1 MTGDLLLLDGR
12 IKTMNRAAPTAEAV
26 AIRNGIVVAVGSNQE
41 ARAAAAPQSVVIDL
55 AGRTATPGLNDAH
68 AHPMMLGL
76 SLDDL
81 VLSTPPVRSIAEIV
95 GLVDAAAR
103 ERHLGT
109 WIVGR
114 GYDQARLDDQRHP
127 SRGDLDAVS
136 PDHPVLLIRA
146 CHHIGVANS
155 VALKLAGIDA
165 NTPDPSGGQI
175 DRDEH
180 GAPTGVV
187 RETALGLVQDV
198 IVEPDQDGLERNI
211 RRGLEA
217 LLAQGVTSTAEA
229 GIDRPEELRA
239 YQALWRRGEL
249 PVRSYL
255 MMIIADALDELIE
268 VGVQTGFGD
277 ARLRIG
283 PAKLF
288 SDGSIG
294 GRTARMRKP
303 YVGQP
308 DNVGLWMQDPDEM
321 KRLVRKAHSAGFQ
334 VGIHAIGDAAI
345 DLILDAYEEAQ
356 TADPRPDPRH
366 RIEHCSIVDL
376 ATIDRIKRLGV
387 VPIPGTSF
395 LYYFRDAYVQN
406 LGMDRIR
413 HTYGM
418 RSFADRGVVA
428 AASTD
433 TPVVPPSATIGL
445 QTMMTRTDI
454 GGAVVWP
461 DEAVTLDEALRAYTV
476 NGAFASFEESIKG
489 VLAPGMIADVA
500 VFETDLDAV
509 PALEIGSVRVDHTI
523 IDGNVVYSR

>member
-1 MTGDLLLLDGR
+1 MNGDLLLVNGH
-12 IKTMNRAAPTAEAV
+12 IKTMDRSSPSAEAIAV
-26 AIRNGIVVAVGSNQE
+26 RNGVVVAVGSTAE
-41 ARAAAAPQSVVIDL
+41 ARAAAAHRAEVIDL

-81 VLSTPPVRSIAEIV
+81 VLSTPPVRTIAEIV
-95 GLVDAAAR
+95 GLVDQATEKR
-103 ERHLGT
+103 PPGS

-114 GYDQARLDDQRHP
+114 GYDQARLEDQRHP
-127 SRGDLDAVS
+127 TRDDLDAVS
-136 PDHPVLLIRA
+136 PDHPVLLFRA

-155 VALKLAGIDA
+155 AALALARIDV
-165 NTPDPSGGQI
+165 NTPDPDGGQI

-180 GAPTGVV
+180 GVPTGVV
-187 RETALGLVQDV
+187 RETAMGLVQQA
-198 IVEPDQDGLERNI
+198 IVEPDQHELERNI

-217 LLAQGVTSTAEA
+217 FLAQGVTSTVEA

-255 MMIIADALDELIE
+255 MMIIADTLDELIE
-268 VGVQTGFGD
+268 LGVQTGFGD
-277 ARLRIG
+277 ARLKIG

-303 YVGQP
+303 YIGQP
-308 DNVGLWMQDPDEM
+308 DNVGLWMQEPDEM
-321 KRLVRKAHSAGFQ
+321 KRLVQKAHSAGFQ

-356 TADPRPDPRH
+356 ASDPRPDPRH

-376 ATIDRIKRLGV
+376 ETIDRIKRLGV

-418 RSFADRGVVA
+418 RSFAGRGVIA

-433 TPVVPPSATIGL
+433 APVVPPSAMIGL

-454 GGAVVWP
+454 AGEAVWP
-461 DEAVTLDEALRAYTV
+461 EEAVTLDDALRAYTV
-476 NGAFASFEESIKG
+476 NGAYASFEEGIKG
-489 VLAPGMIADVA
+489 TLAPGMLADVT
-500 VFETDLDAV
+500 VFETDLDTV
-509 PALEIGSVRVDHTI
+509 PAPEIGSVRVDHTI
-523 IDGNVVYSR
+523 IDGTVVYSR

>member
-1 MTGDLLLLDGR
+1 
-12 IKTMNRAAPTAEAV
+12 
-26 AIRNGIVVAVGSNQE
+26 
-41 ARAAAAPQSVVIDL
+41 
-55 AGRTATPGLNDAH
+55 
-68 AHPMMLGL
+68 
-76 SLDDL
+76 
-81 VLSTPPVRSIAEIV
+81 
-95 GLVDAAAR
+95 
-103 ERHLGT
+103 
-109 WIVGR
+109 
-114 GYDQARLDDQRHP
+114 
-127 SRGDLDAVS
+127 
-136 PDHPVLLIRA
+136 
-146 CHHIGVANS
+146 
-155 VALKLAGIDA
+155 
-165 NTPDPSGGQI
+165 
-175 DRDEH
+175 
-180 GAPTGVV
+180 
-187 RETALGLVQDV
+187 
-198 IVEPDQDGLERNI
+198 
-211 RRGLEA
+211 LEA

-334 VGIHAIGDAAI
+334 VGVHAIGDAAI

-356 TADPRPDPRH
+356 TADPRPNPRH

-476 NGAFASFEESIKG
+476 NGAFASFEEGIKG